1 MNLQQHVIIINGVD
15 KTYQVESIRLNGN
28 KYAVKFQ
35 NADKVYSY
43 SQDKVIWLTNP
54 IPIEFEGC
62 HVFVNGRKEKNIKE
76 ISLFANNGSKY
87 YAITYGNDFT
97 KHYAESEVDIR
108 QSCLFGKTTNI
119 FDYLRQCAGT
129 NTLGINEED
138 ESSEGILTSIYSR
151 IDFVDVNT
159 AAAIYLNPQQGIA
172 TSQPGSILFPFG
184 CNASQQ
190 RAVKAALSNQISVI
204 QGPPGTGKTQ
214 TILNIIANLL
224 VAHKSILIVS
234 NNNSATENVSEKL
247 SQNGLGF
254 IVAPLGKRENK
265 EAFVVNQPPLNPE
278 LPSWRKTSMELN
290 RAKSEVNSS
299 LEKVEAV
306 FEMQERLA
314 ICRQELAEVKIEKS
328 HFEQEHKEKFTRK
341 EVKTSSNK
349 ILKILGQITGYALRY
364 QDGSNGI
371 LKRIKRLFERL
382 SLELRLKLVI
392 GIKDELSL
400 ESVPMIIT
408 HLDLLFYIHRIHELK
423 SEIRD
428 IKYKLSQLDAK
439 ALMKSLNDNSMTIL
453 KASLAQ
459 RYKMNDRSSVRYR
472 TSSIEANLSWRI
484 IRLC

>member
-247 SQNGLGF
+247 SQ
-254 IVAPLGKRENK
+254 
-265 EAFVVNQPPLNPE
+265 
-278 LPSWRKTSMELN
+278 PS
-290 RAKSEVNSS
+290 SE
-299 LEKVEAV
+299 
-306 FEMQERLA
+306 
-314 ICRQELAEVKIEKS
+314 
-328 HFEQEHKEKFTRK
+328 T
-341 EVKTSSNK
+341 
-349 ILKILGQITGYALRY
+349 
-364 QDGSNGI
+364 
-371 LKRIKRLFERL
+371 
-382 SLELRLKLVI
+382 
-392 GIKDELSL
+392 
-400 ESVPMIIT
+400 
-408 HLDLLFYIHRIHELK
+408 
-423 SEIRD
+423 
-428 IKYKLSQLDAK
+428 
-439 ALMKSLNDNSMTIL
+439 
-453 KASLAQ
+453 
-459 RYKMNDRSSVRYR
+459 
-472 TSSIEANLSWRI
+472 
-484 IRLC
+484 